1 MILEVI
7 VNKSRHEDILDAEKI
22 EQAEA
27 EFNDKKSMRFRYTM
41 IEEGNGNTEEKY
53 LKIGKRN
60 SEETDSSFLERT
72 TKPKAKIWSRVR
84 IWYHVI
90 PA

>member
-1 MILEVI
+1 M
-7 VNKSRHEDILDAEKI
+7 NKSRHEDILDAEKI

-60 SEETDSSFLERT
+60 SEERLLFFGKD
-72 TKPKAKIWSRVR
+72 
-84 IWYHVI
+84 Y
-90 PA
+90 

>member
-1 MILEVI
+1 
-7 VNKSRHEDILDAEKI
+7 
-22 EQAEA
+22 
-27 EFNDKKSMRFRYTM
+27 M

-72 TKPKAKIWSRVR
+72 TKPKAKIWLEVW

>member
-1 MILEVI
+1 M
-7 VNKSRHEDILDAEKI
+7 NKSRHEDILDAEKI

-72 TKPKAKIWSRVR
+72 TKPKGKFGSR
-84 IWYHVI
+84 YGDDTT
-90 PA
+90 

>member
-1 MILEVI
+1 M
-7 VNKSRHEDILDAEKI
+7 NKSRHEDILDADKI

-41 IEEGNGNTEEKY
+41 IEEGNSNTEEKY
-53 LKIGKRN
+53 LKIGKRT

-72 TKPKAKIWSRVR
+72 TKPKAKIWLEVR

>member
-1 MILEVI
+1 

-53 LKIGKRN
+53 LKIGKRT

-72 TKPKAKIWSRVR
+72 TKPKAKIWLEVR

>member
-1 MILEVI
+1 
-7 VNKSRHEDILDAEKI
+7 VNKSRHEDILDADKI

-41 IEEGNGNTEEKY
+41 IEEGNSNTEEKY
-53 LKIGKRN
+53 LKIGKR
-60 SEETDSSFLERT
+60 RT
-72 TKPKAKIWSRVR
+72 TKPKAKIWLEVR

-90 PA
+90 PAWDQINALII

>member
-1 MILEVI
+1 

-53 LKIGKRN
+53 LKIGKRT
-60 SEETDSSFLERT
+60 SEETDSSFWKGLLNLRQKFGSRYGYGT
-72 TKPKAKIWSRVR
+72 T
-84 IWYHVI
+84 
-90 PA
+90 